1 MTIASL
7 LGALFFALAA
17 IVGTLIGNAAADKI
31 EPFADGPQPSKP
43 PVALLVFACAAIGA
57 IVVPR
62 AVDPFQIV
70 AIAFVCGALVAAWC
84 CDARTGIVPDAF
96 TLVPLAVLLG
106 AAVWQHAWMMLA
118 SVVIVFVPFAVGAI
132 LSRGT
137 GMGWGDVKLAALGG
151 AVLGAELSLI
161 SFALACLAA
170 VVVHY
175 TMRGKRGAIA
185 LGPYLAAAIGL
196 GIPFGLLR

>member
-1 MTIASL
+1 MTLAIL

-17 IVGTLIGNAAADKI
+17 FVGALLGNAAADNI
-31 EPFADGPQPSKP
+31 EPFDDGPQPGKP
-43 PVALLVFACAAIGA
+43 PAVILVFACAAIGA
-57 IVVPR
+57 IIAPR
-62 AVDPFQIV
+62 AADPFQVVTI
-70 AIAFVCGALVAAWC
+70 AIVCGGLVAAWC
-84 CDARTGIVPDAF
+84 CDVRSGIMPDTF
-96 TLVPLAVLLG
+96 TLVPLLVLLG
-106 AAVWQHAWMMLA
+106 TAVWQHSWMVLA
-118 SVVIVFVPFAVGAI
+118 SAVIVFVPFAIAAV

-151 AVLGAELSLI
+151 AVLGAELSLV
-161 SFALACLAA
+161 SFALACLIA
-170 VVVHY
+170 VIVHY